1 MISHLSKYPYIMDD
15 WTTIWPQLMEAGWVK
30 IDETEGL
37 EKQINITHPHT
48 LSSTDQKQK
57 WRYCYSTHSDHLLP
71 GVTLFRSSLSLLMHI
86 SR

>member
-15 WTTIWPQLMEAGWVK
+15 WTTIWPQLIKAGWVK
-30 IDETEGL
+30 IDEKDGL
-37 EKQINITHPHT
+37 KKEINIKHP
-48 LSSTDQKQK
+48 LSSADQK
-57 WRYCYSTHSDHLLP
+57 WRYCYLTNSENLLP